1 MGLLTKLLN
10 RQRSIKI
17 RNYIAY
23 AIGEILLVV
32 IGIVL
37 AVQVNEWKESARNKN
52 ILKEHY
58 NNIKLNLETDIIA
71 LDTVLKSA
79 GASVSSTESLLRQIQ
94 TIEKV
99 SDKTG
104 MNIVVSLNRYKFY
117 LTKTGIEGLND
128 SGLFGLVDADL
139 KQDIL
144 KYYLQ
149 CDKIVNYETAAG
161 TFMSE
166 QFDPHFYDHY
176 PEAYHLKNPYSIL
189 IPYFK
194 DDPRKLPFINESKFL
209 KDRKFEALIMDRH
222 WLSQRLKREY
232 LKAIPLAEKIIL
244 KINTII
250 VN

>member
-17 RNYIAY
+17 RNYFAY

-37 AVQVNEWKESARNKN
+37 AVQINDWKETVRNEN

-58 NNIKLNLETDIIA
+58 KNIKLNLESDIIA
-71 LDTVLKSA
+71 LNTVLKSA
-79 GASVSSTESLLRQIQ
+79 EESINSTESLLRQIQ

-99 SDKTG
+99 SDQTG
-104 MNIVVSLNRYKFY
+104 MDIVISLNRYTFY
-117 LTKTGIEGLND
+117 LTKTGIEGLNN
-128 SGLFGLVDADL
+128 SGLFGIVDADL

-144 KYYLQ
+144 EYYLH
-149 CDKIVNYETAAG
+149 CDKIENRETAAR

-176 PEAYHLKNPYSIL
+176 PEAYHLKNQYWIL

-194 DDPRKLPFINESKFL
+194 NDPRKLAYVDESKFL
-209 KDRKFEALIMDRH
+209 KDRKFEALLMDRH
-222 WLSQRLKREY
+222 WLSLKLSEGY
-232 LKAIPLAEKIIL
+232 SKAIPLAEKIIS